1 VPWCGFNGALA
12 TVAVGGRRQRHTL
25 PRTRRAAGAGTN
37 SVPLLVQGSITEKPV
52 LVDFL
57 TDNRK
62 EISDLAHAKVLS
74 RQAPSPTE
82 DELSIG
88 LPLFMDQLIHTL
100 NREADRTVSA
110 VPVGDMERN
119 AGSHGLSRLARGFT
133 VAQVVHDYGSICQA
147 VTELAV
153 QRDLTISARE
163 FGTFNRCLD
172 EAIANAVTE
181 YGRQRDQNV
190 SDREVERLGVLAH
203 ELRNLVGAAMLS
215 YQALQAGTVAI
226 GGSTGAVLGRSL
238 RGLRDVIDRSLSDVR
253 LAAGSGKHEPV
264 LLAEVIEDVE
274 VAATMDARAR
284 GLRFTVAPTDDWLV
298 IAGDRQLLA
307 SALSNVLQNAFK
319 FSRASGQVSLRTR
332 VEGGRVLIEVED
344 ECGGLPVGKAEE
356 LFRPFEKRGTDRSGL
371 GLGLAI
377 SLGSVKANE
386 GDISVRDLPG
396 KGCIFTISLPVHVQ
410 PTLTH

>member
-1 VPWCGFNGALA
+1 M
-12 TVAVGGRRQRHTL
+12 
-25 PRTRRAAGAGTN
+25 
-37 SVPLLVQGSITEKPV
+37 

-62 EISDLAHAKVLS
+62 EIEELAHAKVMS
-74 RQAPSPTE
+74 RQAPIPTE
-82 DELSIG
+82 DELISG
-88 LPLFMDQLIHTL
+88 LPLFMDQLIETL
-100 NREADRTVSA
+100 SVEANRHVDP
-110 VPVGDMERN
+110 VPDGVMERSA
-119 AGSHGLSRLARGFT
+119 AGHGHARLVRGFT

-147 VTELAV
+147 VTELAME
-153 QRDLTISARE
+153 RDLTISAQE

-172 EAIANAVTE
+172 EAIADAVTE

-203 ELRNLVGAAMLS
+203 ELRNLVGAAMLA
-215 YQALQAGTVAI
+215 YQALLAGTVAI

-238 RGLRDVIDRSLSDVR
+238 RGLRDLIDRSLSDVR

-274 VAATMDARAR
+274 VAATMDAKAH

-298 IAGDRQLLA
+298 IAGDRPLLA

-319 FSRASGQVSLRTR
+319 FSRASGHVSLRTR

-344 ECGGLPVGKAEE
+344 ECGGLPAGKAEE

-377 SLGSVKANE
+377 SLRSVKASG
-386 GDISVRDLPG
+386 GDISVRNLPG